1 VTAGTPRRC
10 PESARNISDFPDAL
24 EDRATCRR
32 IGPSD
37 LASALA
43 TLAVWCSCIESFTPA
58 WLGPQFLEPLP

>member
-10 PESARNISDFPDAL
+10 PESARNISGFPAAL
-24 EDRATCRR
+24 EDRGTRRR

-37 LASALA
+37 LASSLA
-43 TLAVWCSCIESFTPA
+43 TFAVWCSCIESSTPA